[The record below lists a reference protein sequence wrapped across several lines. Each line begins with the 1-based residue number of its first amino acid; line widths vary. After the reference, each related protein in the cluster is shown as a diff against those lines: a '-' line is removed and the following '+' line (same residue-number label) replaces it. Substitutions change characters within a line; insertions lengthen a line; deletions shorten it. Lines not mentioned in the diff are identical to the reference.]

1 MKHKKDEPTPNL
13 YGVKTGW
20 KHELTMFISLTL
32 VAALM
37 AFNLKSFVRTGGLFP
52 GGFSGLAI
60 LLQQIADVFFDSK
73 LPYSA
78 LYLPLNLIPAY
89 IGFRYI
95 GKRFTLYSF
104 YVVFLSGILTDLFPD
119 ITITYDT
126 LLIAD
131 FRRSHQRN
139 RHQPMPQCGASA
151 GGTDFISIY
160 YSEKKGIDA
169 WNYILLSNVVILGTA
184 GLLFGFDKALYS
196 IIYQYTGTQMIQILL
211 SATKKRPC

>member
-126 LLIAD
+126 LLIAI
-131 FRRSHQRN
+131 FGGLINGTAISLCL
-139 RHQPMPQCGASA
+139 QCGASA

-184 GLLFGFDKALYS
+184 GML
-196 IIYQYTGTQMIQILL
+196 
-211 SATKKRPC
+211 